1 MFTVAISEKEAV
13 ASWVEDFLKNQPVFV
28 KDEKGSPIRK
38 KGIPFTR
45 KDGDTYIVFK
55 ITKED
60 CEILLTL
67 YFKEKGVSLIFSDY
81 KIRRVKEEKEEAESY
96 FESGDS
102 DFEFLKLKQKV
113 NDTLCKD
120 LSKSIAMKKEDW
132 KRRDVKISL

>member
-28 KDEKGSPIRK
+28 KDEKGFPIRK

-67 YFKEKGVSLIFSDY
+67 YFKEKGVSLVFSDY

-113 NDTLCKD
+113 NGDFCKD
-120 LSKSIAMKKEDW
+120 LSKAIDMKKEDW